1 MRKTTKDKILYI
13 LKKDNEISIKELME
27 YFTISEVA
35 IRRHLN
41 DLIREQFVKEKVVK
55 QSIGR
60 PYHLYS
66 LTSKGHETFP
76 NQYDQLPVELLKD
89 LEDLHGEEVVNDVLK
104 KRIER
109 EEEELIEQLANSDD
123 FEEKIKK
130 MTEFQE
136 EKGYIIDYD
145 RTKDGDYQIKNF
157 NCPIYNVASSF
168 NQICTHE
175 KEMFK
180 NVFPGSEIVSRSCM
194 TKGDKYCYWF
204 ISKPE

>member
-123 FEEKIKK
+123 FEEK
-130 MTEFQE
+130 
-136 EKGYIIDYD
+136 
-145 RTKDGDYQIKNF
+145 
-157 NCPIYNVASSF
+157 
-168 NQICTHE
+168 
-175 KEMFK
+175 
-180 NVFPGSEIVSRSCM
+180 
-194 TKGDKYCYWF
+194 
-204 ISKPE
+204 